1 MATRSMRPRRAGF
14 TIVELLVAMALIVL
28 IMSILSQAFVEG
40 LNTFRSL
47 KGIGD
52 MQDNLRTAVVPLRN
66 DLILRH
72 FEGDQTLSTGFG
84 TTVVYPAAPGTTT
97 TTGPGGIGM
106 TQQILLVPTTVN
118 IRPPRGFFRI
128 QQASPSIWEG

>member
-1 MATRSMRPRRAGF
+1 MTTRTTCPRRTGF

-40 LNTFRSL
+40 LETFRRL

-66 DLILRH
+66 DLLARH
-72 FEGDQTLSTGFG
+72 FDGTQKLSTGFG
-84 TTVVYPAAPGTTT
+84 TRALARLPPI
-97 TTGPGGIGM
+97 P
-106 TQQILLVPTTVN
+106 LLVRIHQGPPPTL
-118 IRPPRGFFRI
+118 RGENSH
-128 QQASPSIWEG
+128 A